1 MKLRRFSARPKAT
14 RIFTDREEP
23 RESFW
28 NTYDYLDGLIKNDP
42 EKCEATVLSY
52 YGIGGV
58 GKTKLLQKLLQE
70 ITEKKHKAVYFDF
83 STEKDHLLVLEA
95 IKNQLHKKYNFSFT
109 LFEIG
114 HYVYA
119 NKVGQIREM
128 PRRETFLNRYPTLDA
143 FVEAMGTIPTVNIGS
158 QFIKALDKGVT
169 CLLNSDIDYK
179 RIIRNLENWEP
190 QDLYEYLTELFCE
203 DMVANLEKAKEPL
216 VILLDTYEEFVG
228 EGSSESQSIKNDL
241 WISGPNGLA
250 RVIPNVLWV
259 IAGRNKLSWA
269 EEWTKVEDNG
279 RKSLN
284 EHIINGLSEHDATS
298 FLMHTGVSDEG
309 LRHELYGL
317 TEGLPVYLDLC
328 VDRYFEILDEGKK
341 PEISQFGKNIET
353 LVARFAK
360 NLDHNTKELVN
371 ILSCLRIWNDEMVH
385 EIVPQVFKG
394 FTLSLYEKIKDYSFI
409 VLSDE
414 TTFNMHQTVG
424 DILFKKCPD
433 SIKKATETSVVE
445 FMDKKFKTINAFS
458 GEYVFYTRWLMQ
470 YALRSFQ
477 DDEKLSEFFD
487 LEIEDRLEELSRYGQ
502 FKAAYD
508 ILGPLIKWAEKS
520 EDKKFCVYVLNALS
534 NFYSNA
540 GEYQDAFET
549 CLDAVDLAEEIVF
562 DDGDNFFRYDMMLT
576 RRNLGNCL
584 NDIGRYDDALEV
596 FNDLLADWKNILG
609 EDHEETLEEMNH
621 VANTLMHCGKY
632 QEALDLQ
639 EKLLEKSKRISGEDD
654 HGTLVVMGN
663 LANTLSKLGKHTEA
677 LELEEKVLAKY
688 TEKYGED
695 DLCTLSVMGNLASSL
710 SKLGKH
716 TEALELEEKV
726 LAKYT
731 EIFGEEHPDTLNI
744 MQNLATTLSSSGKIN
759 ESLSLEKEI
768 LSLKAEILGE
778 NHPLS
783 LSIRRNITISLD
795 ELNRHEEALAEKE
808 KLLSTYKEVYGED
821 HPETIDLMLGICY
834 SLVELGQYQEHL
846 KLSRQ
851 VLDLCREKLGNNHPQ
866 TIEALNNV
874 AYSYFLKREYKTGI
888 PYAEEAVKLQE
899 HDINISE
906 DSKINTLDTLSLLYA
921 ETGNIDSALDIA
933 SSNLRIRQTDYA
945 SEKEKLASGCY
956 TMAYC
961 LNKAQRYQEAL
972 PYAKQAH
979 TNFKEQFGEDRI
991 DTVKA
996 RELLEDIK
1004 DNLN

>member
-28 NTYDYLDGLIKNDP
+28 NTYDYLDDLIKNDP

-298 FLMHTGVSDEG
+298 FLMHTGVSDKE
-309 LRHELYGL
+309 LCHELYGL

-341 PEISQFGKNIET
+341 PEIGHFGKNIET

-371 ILSCLRIWNDEMVH
+371 ILSCLRIWNDEMVQ
-385 EIVPQVFKG
+385 EIIPQVFKG

-409 VLSDE
+409 VQSDE
-414 TTFNMHQTVG
+414 TTFNIHQTVG

-433 SIKKATETSVVE
+433 SIKKVTETSVII
-445 FMDKKFKTINAFS
+445 FMDKKFKNIDAFS
-458 GEYVFYTRWLMQ
+458 GEYVFYTRWLVQ

-477 DDEKLSEFFD
+477 DDEYLLEFFTSI
-487 LEIEDRLEELSRYGQ
+487 IEDRLYELSRCGQ
-502 FKAAYD
+502 YNAASEIFVHISD
-508 ILGPLIKWAEKS
+508 RFDTSQNKKLIAIIGNSFSQFLK
-520 EDKKFCVYVLNALS
+520 
-534 NFYSNA
+534 NA
-540 GEYQDAFET
+540 GEYQEALET
-549 CLDAVDLAEEIVF
+549 CTDALELAEEIVI
-562 DDGDNFFRYDMMLT
+562 DDEDEDFVNNLMKI
-576 RRNLGNCL
+576 RRNYGYLL
-584 NDIGRYDDALEV
+584 LETGRLDDAQDV
-596 FNDLLADWKNILG
+596 FNNLLSFWKDDLG
-609 EDHEETLEEMNH
+609 EDHEITLQAMDDYGI
-621 VANTLMHCGKY
+621 ALLDSGKY
-632 QEALDLQ
+632 QEALKLQ
-639 EKLLEKSKRISGEDD
+639 EKLLEKLKRIFGEDD
-654 HGTLVVMGN
+654 FETLRVMNNMANSLSYLGRYKEA
-663 LANTLSKLGKHTEA
+663 LAIQKQVLDKQKERFGEDDPDTISLMNNVASVLSDLGKIEDA
-677 LELEEKVLAKY
+677 FKLQEMVLAK
-688 TEKYGED
+688 
-695 DLCTLSVMGNLASSL
+695 
-710 SKLGKH
+710 
-716 TEALELEEKV
+716 
-726 LAKYT
+726 
-731 EIFGEEHPDTLNI
+731 
-744 MQNLATTLSSSGKIN
+744 
-759 ESLSLEKEI
+759 
-768 LSLKAEILGE
+768 
-778 NHPLS
+778 
-783 LSIRRNITISLD
+783 R
-795 ELNRHEEALAEKE
+795 
-808 KLLSTYKEVYGED
+808 KEVLGED
-821 HPETIDLMLGICY
+821 HPDTISAMNNLAITLSDLKKNEEAFKLQETVLAMRKEVLGEDHPDTIGAMEILAITLSDLRKN
-834 SLVELGQYQEHL
+834 E
-846 KLSRQ
+846 
-851 VLDLCREKLGNNHPQ
+851 
-866 TIEALNNV
+866 EALTLKETALAKRRKITGERHPDTISAMNNL
-874 AYSYFLKREYKTGI
+874 AWEYFLNKKYLQGLT
-888 PYAEEAVKLQE
+888 YAEEVIKLIDKNT
-899 HDINISE
+899 DIPE
-906 DSKINTLDTLSLLYA
+906 KDKIYYLDTLALLYS
-921 ETGNIDSALDIA
+921 ETGNIGKALEIA
-933 SSNLRIRQTDYA
+933 KNNLETVKKSYA
-945 SEKEKLASGCY
+945 SDKRNLASRYY

-961 LNKAQRYQEAL
+961 LNKAKRYDEAL
-972 PYAKQAH
+972 PIAEQAYSIR
-979 TNFKEQFGEDRI
+979 KEQIGEDRI
-991 DTVKA
+991 DTVIT
-996 RELLEDIK
+996 RELLEEIK
-1004 DNLN
+1004 ENLN